1 MYNTILSLIQEK
13 KYFIIWK
20 SLFKWLIAW
29 YIAYLFVNFLFFF
42 PMEDWPL
49 YNVIV
54 FLGAWAVKGIS
65 AIIGIIAWVL
75 IWRRILMQ
83 NASKLESSTSI
94 KAEESVTVSH
104 SKTQRLYK
112 ILCYITYP
120 GIFLLLILLFLFS
133 KGFCINIGWSGLGSQ
148 MYGDIGCTQG
158 SNIIIMVFIWMLFA
172 GLPIWIFVIL
182 VQIAAFMKNIWLK
195 FLFSLPIFLAFIYI
209 LSALLLIIDKSWLI
223 FILFLIGTLIWLWV
237 FFAER
242 KEDKVPLLFTP
253 PTKGNGN
260 SLLENELSK
269 IDISSIEYI
278 HFHEIWWKSYKIAL
292 DSIKT
297 IAVYF
302 YQKTNKTSFLA
313 GELSEE
319 RNFLLKNYPSNLGIE
334 DYNNLISH
342 LWNWVTV
349 GGSFEIIYK

>member
-20 SLFKWLIAW
+20 LLFKWLIAW

-75 IWRRILMQ
+75 IWRKILMQ

-104 SKTQRLYK
+104 SKIHKLYK

-120 GIFLLLILLFLFS
+120 GIFILIFLLFVIWESFCTNIFS
-133 KGFCINIGWSGLGSQ
+133 MGIGNG
-148 MYGDIGCTQG
+148 YADIGCTQG
-158 SNIIIMVFIWMLFA
+158 HNIIIMILIWLMFA

-182 VQIAAFMKNIWLK
+182 VQIAAFMKDIWLK

-223 FILFLIGTLIWLWV
+223 FIVFLIGALIWLWV

-242 KEDKVPLLFTP
+242 KEDKELLLFTP

-278 HFHEIWWKSYKIAL
+278 HFHEIWWKSYKITL
-292 DSIKT
+292 SSIKT

-302 YQKTNKTSFLA
+302 YQRTNKTTFLA
-313 GELSEE
+313 WELSEE
-319 RNFLLKNYPSNLGIE
+319 RDYLLKNYPSNLGKDE
-334 DYNNLISH
+334 YNTLLSH
-342 LWNWVTV
+342 LSDWVKV
-349 GGSFEIIYK
+349 GGSFDIVYK